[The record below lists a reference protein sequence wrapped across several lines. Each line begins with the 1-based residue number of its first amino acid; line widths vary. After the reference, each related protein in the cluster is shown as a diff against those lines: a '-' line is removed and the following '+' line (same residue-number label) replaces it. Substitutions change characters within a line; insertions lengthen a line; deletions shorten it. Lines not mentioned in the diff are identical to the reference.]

1 MSKQNIKI
9 ERLEIR
15 LKGVSAERARAAVA
29 DLGSDLMKQLAAERA
44 LGRGGGGG
52 DGRSISIARI
62 DSGTTGAERAGDMSA
77 AELRRLI
84 VRRIAAS
91 IGDRFK

>member
-44 LGRGGGGG
+44 LGGVGGG

>member
-52 DGRSISIARI
+52 GRSISIARI

>member
-1 MSKQNIKI
+1 MSKRNIKI

-29 DLGSDLMKQLAAERA
+29 GLGSDLMEQLGTEQKFGRA
-44 LGRGGGGG
+44 GGG
-52 DGRSISIARI
+52 RSVNIARI
-62 DSGTTGAERAGDMSA
+62 DAGTTGAAGASEMSA
-77 AELRRLI
+77 NELRRLI

-91 IGDRFK
+91 IGDKFK

>member
-29 DLGSDLMKQLAAERA
+29 DLGSDLMKQLAAERT
-44 LGRGGGGG
+44 LGRGGGG

>member
-15 LKGVSAERARAAVA
+15 LKGVSAERARAAA
-29 DLGSDLMKQLAAERA
+29 ANLGSELMHELAAA
-44 LGRGGGGG
+44 QAFGRKGGA
-52 DGRSISIARI
+52 RSISIARI
-62 DSGTTGAERAGDMSA
+62 DSGTTNAGSASGAGGMSP
-77 AELRRLI
+77 AELRRMI

-91 IGDRFK
+91 IGDKFK

>member
-1 MSKQNIKI
+1 VSKQKIKI

-29 DLGSDLMKQLAAERA
+29 NLGSELMHELAAA
-44 LGRGGGGG
+44 QTFGRKG
-52 DGRSISIARI
+52 DGRSIKIARI
-62 DSGTTGAERAGDMSA
+62 DSGTNALSAGEMSP

-91 IGDRFK
+91 IGDKFK

>member
-1 MSKQNIKI
+1 VSKQNIKI

-15 LKGVSAERARAAVA
+15 LKGVSAERARAAVSG
-29 DLGSDLMKQLAAERA
+29 LGSELMEQLGAEQKF
-44 LGRGGGGG
+44 GRQSGG
-52 DGRSISIARI
+52 GRSIKIARI
-62 DSGTTGAERAGDMSA
+62 DAGTTGASGASERSP

-91 IGDRFK
+91 IGDKFK

>member
-15 LKGVSAERARAAVA
+15 LKGVSAERARAATA
-29 DLGSDLMKQLAAERA
+29 GLGSELMHELAAA
-44 LGRGGGGG
+44 QAFGRKGGA
-52 DGRSISIARI
+52 GRSISIARI
-62 DSGTTGAERAGDMSA
+62 DTGMTNASGAGEMTP

>member
-15 LKGVSAERARAAVA
+15 LKGVSVERARTAVA
-29 DLGSDLMKQLAAERA
+29 NLGSELMHELAAA
-44 LGRGGGGG
+44 QAFGRNAAA
-52 DGRSISIARI
+52 RSISIARI
-62 DSGTTGAERAGDMSA
+62 DSGTTAAREMSP

-91 IGDRFK
+91 IGDKFK

>member
-1 MSKQNIKI
+1 VSKQNIKI

-29 DLGSDLMKQLAAERA
+29 NLGYELMHELAAARTF
-44 LGRGGGGG
+44 GRNGGA
-52 DGRSISIARI
+52 GRSIRIARI
-62 DSGTTGAERAGDMSA
+62 DSGTTGAGEMSP

-91 IGDRFK
+91 IGDKFK